1 MTELGLCAPRV
12 DVLGQFALT
21 LQDGTPA
28 RVARASQRLLA
39 YLAVARGP
47 VRRTLV
53 AQRLWPDADSSHAA
67 SNLRSALWRL
77 PRAHGAEV
85 VTVSPT
91 TVALSPHVRVDLW
104 DSEFRARDLV
114 RDDPSDDG
122 PAGVPGLE
130 RDLLPDW
137 SEEWLDIEQESY
149 RQLRLHALEELSRRS
164 CQQRRYAAALAAGLA
179 AVRGEPL
186 RESAH
191 RCLIT
196 AHLAEGNPAE
206 ALRQF
211 HAYRRLLAR
220 ELGIAPSPAIRELVA
235 PLLGRPLEGPP
246 SRARGVRRPAR
257 GG

>member
-1 MTELGLCAPRV
+1 MTDLGVSAPHV

-21 LQDGTPA
+21 LPDGTTA
-28 RVARASQRLLA
+28 RIARASQRLLA
-39 YLAVARGP
+39 FLAVAREP
-47 VRRTLV
+47 VRRQQA
-53 AQRLWPDADSSHAA
+53 AQRLWPDADASHAA

-77 PRAHGAEV
+77 PRAQGEDV
-85 VTVSPT
+85 VTVSAT

-104 DSEFRARDLV
+104 DSEFRAHGLV
-114 RDDPSDDG
+114 HEDPPDASHDAD
-122 PAGVPGLE
+122 PGLE

-164 CQQRRYAAALAAGLA
+164 CEQHRYAAALAAGLA

-186 RESAH
+186 RETAH
-191 RCLIT
+191 RCLIA

-211 HAYRRLLAR
+211 HTYRRLLAR

-235 PLLGRPLEGPP
+235 PLLGRPLE
-246 SRARGVRRPAR
+246 RPASAALR
-257 GG
+257 RSAPR

>member
-1 MTELGLCAPRV
+1 MTDIGVVAPRV

-21 LQDGTPA
+21 LTDGTPA

-39 YLAVARGP
+39 FLAVARGP
-47 VRRTLV
+47 VRRNLA
-53 AQRLWPDADSSHAA
+53 AQRLWPDSDPSHAA

-77 PRAHGAEV
+77 PRAHGDDV
-85 VTVSPT
+85 VTVSAT
-91 TVALSPHVRVDLW
+91 TVALSSHVQVDLW
-104 DSEFRARDLV
+104 DSEFRAHDLV
-114 RDDPSDDG
+114 HEDPGDDG
-122 PAGVPGLE
+122 HAGDPGLE

-164 CQQRRYAAALAAGLA
+164 CEQRRYAAALAAGLA

-191 RCLIT
+191 RCLIA

-211 HAYRRLLAR
+211 HAYRRLLAL
-220 ELGIAPSPAIRELVA
+220 ELGIPPSPAIRELVA
-235 PLLGRPLEGPP
+235 PFLGRPLE
-246 SRARGVRRPAR
+246 RPASVGR
-257 GG
+257 RS

>member
-1 MTELGLCAPRV
+1 MTDVGVPAPRV
-12 DVLGQFALT
+12 DVLGQFALI

-28 RVARASQRLLA
+28 RIARASQRLLA
-39 YLAVARGP
+39 FLAVARGP
-47 VRRTLV
+47 VRRHQA
-53 AQRLWPDADSSHAA
+53 AQRLWPDSDASHAA

-77 PRAHGAEV
+77 PRADDQAV

-91 TVALSPHVRVDLW
+91 TVALSPHVQVDLW
-104 DSEFRARDLV
+104 DSEFRAHDLV
-114 RDDPSDDG
+114 HEDPPDTAHAADE
-122 PAGVPGLE
+122 GLE

-164 CQQRRYAAALAAGLA
+164 CEERRYAAALAAGLA

-235 PLLGRPLEGPP
+235 PLLGRPLE
-246 SRARGVRRPAR
+246 RPAS
-257 GG
+257 GGRRAQ